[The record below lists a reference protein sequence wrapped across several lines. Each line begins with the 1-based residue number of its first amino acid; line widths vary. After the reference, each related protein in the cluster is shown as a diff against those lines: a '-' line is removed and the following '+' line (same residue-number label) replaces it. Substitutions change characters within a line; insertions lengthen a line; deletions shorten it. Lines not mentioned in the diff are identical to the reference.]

1 MANGGFFSKGVP
13 TALDAGRGFKSVSN
27 TFGNGTHRNAVL
39 VIVGEDVLHGRLL
52 YGPMQTHSR
61 YRRNAATDVRVDGV
75 FRRFYSENML
85 QTSSALAFTTLMAL
99 VPLVTVVLSVAGVV
113 PYLDILIARLD
124 LLVREVFLP
133 IGAAGTIASS
143 IGRFSHKAQ
152 QLTML
157 GVAILSVTAFLLM
170 NTIERAFNHLWRVKP
185 RPLLARLRLYAFAM
199 AVWPFVLG
207 AVAAA
212 ISFAVSTSLGLFD
225 EPVWFRRFLLK
236 AVSLLLLG
244 LFFSFLYYAV
254 PNAKVSRRAALLGGA
269 FAVLAF
275 SAMQKIFEL
284 YLVSSAMLKSIY
296 GAFAAFPVFLVWLH
310 LSWAIV
316 LFGGLIVA
324 KLNSRATR

>member
-1 MANGGFFSKGVP
+1 M
-13 TALDAGRGFKSVSN
+13 R
-27 TFGNGTHRNAVL
+27 
-39 VIVGEDVLHGRLL
+39 
-52 YGPMQTHSR
+52 SR
-61 YRRNAATDVRVDGV
+61 PRRNATREVREDGV
-75 FRRFYSENML
+75 FRRFRSENMM

-99 VPLVTVVLSVAGVV
+99 VPLVTVVLSVADAV

-124 LLVREVFLP
+124 LLVREALLP
-133 IGAAGTIASS
+133 AGAAGAIAGS

-152 QLTML
+152 QLTL
-157 GVAILSVTAFLLM
+157 AGVGVLSITAFLLM

-185 RPLLARLRLYAFAM
+185 RPVLARLRLYAFAM

-212 ISFAVSTSLGLFD
+212 MSFAVSASLGLFD
-225 EPVWFRRFLLK
+225 ESVWLRRLLLK
-236 AVSLLLLG
+236 AVSLILLG
-244 LFFSFLYYAV
+244 LFFSFLYYSV
-254 PNAKVSRRAALLGGA
+254 PNAMVSRRAAVLGGV
-269 FAVLAF
+269 FAALAF

-324 KLNSRATR
+324 KLSRQVAR